1 MREGNF
7 FCTLSSTGLALRL
20 EEGDVICVTHSNM
33 PGRRNLMLRVEEL
46 RIAQDHQVTLTAR
59 LYADEQFP
67 QSATARTIVLTGG
80 AGWLLNPP
88 GAVTNLSLTI
98 PNPGTLRGE
107 FQFSGYLGSQVA
119 KIEVMRA
126 GETGYYD
133 TGLRVSPN
141 EYGQG
146 IFEMPGLSVG
156 ISYAKV
162 TAIASGGG
170 ASAPTVES
178 IEYAA

>member
-1 MREGNF
+1 M
-7 FCTLSSTGLALRL
+7 
-20 EEGDVICVTHSNM
+20 
-33 PGRRNLMLRVEEL
+33 
-46 RIAQDHQVTLTAR
+46 
-59 LYADEQFP
+59 
-67 QSATARTIVLTGG
+67 
-80 AGWLLNPP
+80 
-88 GAVTNLSLTI
+88 
-98 PNPGTLRGE
+98 
-107 FQFSGYLGSQVA
+107 A

-146 IFEMPGLSVG
+146 IFEMPGLPVG
-156 ISYAKV
+156 ISYARV
-162 TAIASGGG
+162 TAIASDGG